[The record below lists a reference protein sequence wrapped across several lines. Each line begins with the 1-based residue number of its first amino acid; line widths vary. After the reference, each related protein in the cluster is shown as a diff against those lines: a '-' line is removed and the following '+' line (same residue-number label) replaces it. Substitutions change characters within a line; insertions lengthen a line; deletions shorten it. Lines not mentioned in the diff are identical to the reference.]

1 MVRSLRLLA
10 AVTLLWPATL
20 AAQLEPLGAPK
31 GTLRFDLGGLFQS
44 ADRTFLDGR
53 TQDYLAD
60 FGGSAFGANRLP
72 FLAPT
77 DSVLRQV
84 LGQSGY
90 RLHLGRQ
97 RSHGQLTIG
106 SGIIG
111 GALGLTSKLTLFA
124 RVPLVTTRVQARLAL
139 DSTGADGGLNPAHPA
154 LGNSLDQG
162 RATTFFT
169 TFDAALAD
177 LGARISGGSYAGNPS
192 LDSLARDIQARAAVL
207 RDQLATITTDP
218 LSASYFLPSTTSPTG
233 LALTSLIRGLSD
245 TLVTT
250 LGVGT
255 ALADPVLANN
265 RLTDAEF
272 GGFLTDLAG
281 PIAAFP
287 LAESKIQ
294 RAGDMDVGAVYTLI
308 DRWDRRGARPGGLR
322 LAVTGTLRL
331 PTGQRDNPA
340 VLTDVG
346 TGNGRYEAG
355 ITGTADVGRGRWG
368 ARFTGGYT
376 VRFASLRVK
385 RVALP
390 SQPYALAGRLANITY
405 NAGDVLSVGAQP
417 FFRLAPLF
425 ALSGS
430 VDYWRSGADAASYY
444 RAKDAIPG
452 VSAGDLAADSRR
464 SALALGIGVSYVGRA
479 AHECEPRRPCGLP
492 IDATWRY
499 TSVYAATG
507 GRVETFRTTRLEI
520 RWYQR
525 LWR

>member
-1 MVRSLRLLA
+1 MVRSLRLFA
-10 AVTLLWPATL
+10 AVTLLWPLTL

-31 GTLRFDLGGLFQS
+31 GTLRFELGGLFQS
-44 ADRTFLDGR
+44 ADRTYLDGS

-60 FGGSAFGANRLP
+60 FGSPAFGADRLAL
-72 FLAPT
+72 LAPADT
-77 DSVLRQV
+77 VLRQL

-90 RLHLGRQ
+90 RLNLGRQ
-97 RSHGQLTIG
+97 QSHGQLTIG

-139 DSTGADGGLNPAHPA
+139 DSTTADGGLNPAHPI
-154 LGNSLDQG
+154 LGNALDQG

-177 LGARISGGSYAGNPS
+177 LGARISGGTYAGNPA
-192 LDSLARDIQARAAVL
+192 LDSLARDIQVRAAAV
-207 RDQLATITTDP
+207 RDELATITTDP
-218 LSASYFLPSTTSPTG
+218 LTAAYFLPSATSATG
-233 LALTSLIRGLSD
+233 LALTNLIRGLSD

-250 LGVGT
+250 LGVST

-272 GGFLTDLAG
+272 GTFLTDLAG

-294 RAGDMDVGAVYTLI
+294 RAGDMEVGAIYTLI
-308 DRWDRRGARPGGLR
+308 DRWDRPGARSGGLR
-322 LAVTGTLRL
+322 LALTGTLRL

-355 ITGTADVGRGRWG
+355 LSATADVGRGRWG
-368 ARFTGGYT
+368 ARLTGGYN
-376 VRFASLRVK
+376 VRFASLRVR

-390 SQPYALAGRLANITY
+390 SQPYALAGRLANVTY
-405 NAGDVLSVGAQP
+405 DAGDVLSLGAQP
-417 FFRLAPLF
+417 YFRLAPLF

-430 VDYWRSGADAASYY
+430 VDYWRTGEDAARYY

-452 VSAGDLAADSRR
+452 VSASALAADSRR

-479 AHECEPRRPCGLP
+479 AHECEPRRRCGFP
-492 IDATWRY
+492 IDASWRY
-499 TSVYAATG
+499 TNVYAATG
-507 GRVETFRTTRLEI
+507 GRVEKFRTTRLEI

-525 LWR
+525 LWH